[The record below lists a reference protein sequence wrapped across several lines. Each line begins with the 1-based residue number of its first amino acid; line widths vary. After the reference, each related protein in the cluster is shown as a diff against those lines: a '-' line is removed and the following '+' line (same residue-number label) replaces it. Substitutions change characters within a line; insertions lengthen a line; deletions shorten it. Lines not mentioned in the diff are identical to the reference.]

1 VSRSF
6 EELDRRSTPMGELS
20 VRRRLEPSLQV
31 DVFEVILGEEHL
43 MSSLFTEAE
52 VALAHLGLAGAP
64 AGPLDVVVGGLGLG
78 YTARAALEEPRVRS
92 LRVVE
97 ALAEVIGW
105 HEDGILPL
113 ADELRDP
120 RCHLVHGDFFTMVAD
135 DGFGAG
141 APARFHA
148 ALVDIDHTPS
158 HLLHPSHGRF
168 YTADGLRRMA
178 GWLHPGGVFALWS
191 DDPPDT
197 AFLETLSQ
205 EFTASEAHVVEFPNV
220 HTGGVASNTI
230 YVATTP
236 PG

>member
-168 YTADGLRRMA
+168 
-178 GWLHPGGVFALWS
+178 
-191 DDPPDT
+191 
-197 AFLETLSQ
+197 
-205 EFTASEAHVVEFPNV
+205 
-220 HTGGVASNTI
+220 
-230 YVATTP
+230 
-236 PG
+236 